1 MELCTILMTKGSQ
14 VLYVLL
20 LLSLVFGSLLN
31 TLVLHPIRSAE
42 ARTEEV
48 VDTANNNL
56 KMSIQ
61 VPDDWNSGKLSAT
74 ILNVNWK
81 LNGLFATNFATKL
94 FGGNDESIALFA
106 VVNAPSIANTAI
118 PIVQKLGL
126 ISFALSQFVTINN
139 ESNLILRDRSP
150 AHLYSIS
157 ASTDQL
163 RKLKAPL
170 DKSLDAVLIST
181 QQHGKTYIV
190 LYATDIGKMGQYQS
204 VFDNMLN
211 SVMIGTASFSKMAS
225 HSP

>member
-1 MELCTILMTKGSQ
+1 
-14 VLYVLL
+14 
-20 LLSLVFGSLLN
+20 
-31 TLVLHPIRSAE
+31 
-42 ARTEEV
+42 
-48 VDTANNNL
+48 
-56 KMSIQ
+56 MSVQ

-106 VVNAPSIANTAI
+106 VVNAPSLANTAI

-126 ISFALSQFVTINN
+126 ISFPLSQFVTIKS
-139 ESNLILRDRSP
+139 ESDLTLSDRSP

-157 ASTDQL
+157 ASADQL
-163 RKLKAPL
+163 RKLKAPI

-181 QQHGKTYIV
+181 QQHDKTYIV
-190 LYATDIGKMGQYQS
+190 LYATESGRMGQYQS

-211 SVMIGTASFSKMAS
+211 SVIIGTASFSKMAS
-225 HSP
+225 P

>member
-1 MELCTILMTKGSQ
+1 MTKGSQ

-20 LLSLVFGSLLN
+20 LLSLISGSLLI
-31 TLVLHPIRSAE
+31 TLVLHPVKLAE

-106 VVNAPSIANTAI
+106 VVNAPSLANTAI

-139 ESNLILRDRSP
+139 ESDLILSDRSP
-150 AHLYSIS
+150 AHLYSG
-157 ASTDQL
+157 
-163 RKLKAPL
+163 
-170 DKSLDAVLIST
+170 
-181 QQHGKTYIV
+181 QHICIC
-190 LYATDIGKMGQYQS
+190 A
-204 VFDNMLN
+204 
-211 SVMIGTASFSKMAS
+211 
-225 HSP
+225 